1 MPKPKTIKRNKSG
14 EIKEITNEITDIN
27 ITSSSSDTSAGSDK
41 EVKEKT
47 PPTKE
52 QVIKSLT
59 AKIKRVEVQL
69 QKYNIKLT
77 ELKANL
83 DNVKAEPE
91 KER

>member
-1 MPKPKTIKRNKSG
+1 MPKPKTIKRTKSEEVK
-14 EIKEITNEITDIN
+14 EIKEIKEEIN
-27 ITSSSSDTSAGSDK
+27 TSSSTSDTGDK
-41 EVKEKT
+41 EPKEKT

-52 QVIKSLT
+52 QIVKSLT

-69 QKYNIKLT
+69 QKYNAKLT

-83 DNVKAEPE
+83 EAE

>member
-1 MPKPKTIKRNKSG
+1 MPKPKTIKRTKSG
-14 EIKEITNEITDIN
+14 EIKEIKEIET
-27 ITSSSSDTSAGSDK
+27 SSDTSAGSDK
-41 EVKEKT
+41 EKA

-52 QVIKSLT
+52 QIIKSLT

-69 QKYNIKLT
+69 QKYNVKLT

-83 DNVKAEPE
+83 EAE

>member
-1 MPKPKTIKRNKSG
+1 MPRPKTIKRTKSG
-14 EIKEITNEITDIN
+14 EIKEIKEIET
-27 ITSSSSDTSAGSDK
+27 SSDTSAGSDK
-41 EVKEKT
+41 EVKEKA

-69 QKYNIKLT
+69 QKYNVKLT

-83 DNVKAEPE
+83 EAE

>member
-1 MPKPKTIKRNKSG
+1 MSKTKTIRLTKSG
-14 EIKEITNEITDIN
+14 ETNEASN
-27 ITSSSSDTSAGSDK
+27 S
-41 EVKEKT
+41 EHNEKA

-69 QKYNIKLT
+69 QKYNVKLA

-83 DNVKAEPE
+83 EAEKNV
-91 KER
+91 